1 MLGFVTNELTDLHD
15 QRKTTV
21 FVPTAFVPPQGFL
34 LFLPKEKILPSQM
47 TIEEAIKAIMSV
59 GIVTP
64 HTLCVPLSSSKPEK
78 ESVEKSEGMKYLNTK
93 IEGGP

>member
-1 MLGFVTNELTDLHD
+1 MLGFVTNELMDLEH
-15 QRKTTV
+15 QKKVTV

-34 LFLPKEKILPSQM
+34 LFLPKEKILPSQL
-47 TIEEAIKAIMSV
+47 TVEEAIKAIMSV

-64 HTLCVPLSSSKPEK
+64 HALTIPLSSPKSEK
-78 ESVEKSEGMKYLNTK
+78 ESVENFKGIKVLNPK

>member
-1 MLGFVTNELTDLHD
+1 L
-15 QRKTTV
+15 
-21 FVPTAFVPPQGFL
+21 
-34 LFLPKEKILPSQM
+34 

-64 HTLCVPLSSSKPEK
+64 PTLPASLSSTKPET
-78 ESVEKSEGMKYLNTK
+78 ESIEKFRGVKYLNSK